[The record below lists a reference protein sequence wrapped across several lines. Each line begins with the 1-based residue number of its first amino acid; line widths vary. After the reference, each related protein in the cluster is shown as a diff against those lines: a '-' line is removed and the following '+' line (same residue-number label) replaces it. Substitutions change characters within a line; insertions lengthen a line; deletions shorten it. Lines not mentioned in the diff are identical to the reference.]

1 LALPEPLLPLAA
13 QPDDAAVL
21 VDFDG
26 SISEIVDDPGSA
38 RAIPAA
44 RAALATLAGHVAR
57 VGVVSGRPV
66 DVLARAIAVPEVTL
80 VGQYGLERL
89 VDGRVVVDPRAEPY
103 RPAIAAAAGD
113 AERELPGLF
122 VERKAGIAVTVHW
135 RTAPDRDAE
144 AVAGVDRIAQR
155 HGLTVYATRKARELR
170 PPIPVDKGTAVETLL
185 DGIATACY
193 AGDDRG
199 DLPAFAALERA
210 VAEHRLRHSARIAVG
225 SKESPPEL
233 LAEADLVVD
242 GPSGLVTLLEE
253 LVRAV
258 TGSRR
263 GSNPGASS
271 RA

>member
-1 LALPEPLLPLAA
+1 MGLPEPLVPLVARP
-13 QPDDAAVL
+13 QEAAVL

-26 SISEIVDDPGSA
+26 SISEIVDDPASA
-38 RAIPAA
+38 RVIPAA
-44 RAALATLAGHVAR
+44 RAALVALAGRIAR

-66 DVLARAIAVPEVTL
+66 EVLARAIAVPEVTL
-80 VGQYGLERL
+80 VGQYGLERRL
-89 VDGRVVVDPRAEPY
+89 DERVVIDPRIEPY
-103 RPAIAAAAGD
+103 LPAIAAAADD

-135 RTAPDRDAE
+135 RTAPDREPD
-144 AVAGVDRIAQR
+144 AVAAVDRIAQR

-170 PPIPVDKGTAVETLL
+170 PPIPVDKGTAVETML
-185 DGIATACY
+185 DGVAAACF

-210 VAEHRLRHSARIAVG
+210 VAERRLRDAARIAVR

-233 LAEADLVVD
+233 LAEADVVVD
-242 GPSGLVTLLEE
+242 GPAGLVTLLEE
-253 LVRAV
+253 LAAAV

-263 GSNPGASS
+263 
-271 RA
+271 

>member
-1 LALPEPLLPLAA
+1 MGLPEPLAPLVARP
-13 QPDDAAVL
+13 QEAAVL

-26 SISEIVDDPGSA
+26 SISEIVDDPASA
-38 RAIPAA
+38 RVIPAA
-44 RAALATLAGHVAR
+44 RAALVALAGRIAR

-66 DVLARAIAVPEVTL
+66 EVLARAIAVPEVTL
-80 VGQYGLERL
+80 VGQYGLERRL
-89 VDGRVVVDPRAEPY
+89 DERVVIDPRIEPY
-103 RPAIAAAAGD
+103 LPAIAAAADD

-135 RTAPDRDAE
+135 RTAPDREPD
-144 AVAGVDRIAQR
+144 AVAAVDRIAQR

-170 PPIPVDKGTAVETLL
+170 PPIPVDKGTAVETML
-185 DGIATACY
+185 DGVAAACF

-210 VAEHRLRHSARIAVG
+210 VAERRLRDAARIAVR

-233 LAEADLVVD
+233 LAEADVVVD
-242 GPSGLVTLLEE
+242 GPAGLVTLLEE
-253 LVRAV
+253 LAAAV

-263 GSNPGASS
+263 
-271 RA
+271 